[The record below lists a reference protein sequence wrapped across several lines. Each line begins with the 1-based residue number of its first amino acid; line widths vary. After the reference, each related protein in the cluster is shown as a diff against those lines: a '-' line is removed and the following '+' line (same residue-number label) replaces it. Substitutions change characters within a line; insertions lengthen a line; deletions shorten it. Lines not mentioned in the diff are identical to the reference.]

1 MKKNKK
7 TRIVLAV
14 DSNDNEFNHS
24 QLIDLTSCQNMHG
37 FGCIEK
43 LNKKNLGNPS
53 HPLYWFANNNNIS
66 IIFCLLCLECG
77 K

>member
-1 MKKNKK
+1 M
-7 TRIVLAV
+7 

-24 QLIDLTSCQNMHG
+24 QLIDLMSCQNMHG

-53 HPLYWFANNNNIS
+53 HPLY
-66 IIFCLLCLECG
+66 
-77 K
+77 